1 MTISIKTIGLSAL
14 ISAGLAAGMTSG
26 AVAADAVAGEK
37 IFKRCKACHVV
48 GPEAKNKNGPQLN
61 GIVGRHAGVAVG
73 FKYGSGI
80 VEARGEVGEDADGDG
95 YLDVPEGSTGLVW
108 TEETL
113 LGYLLNPKKYL
124 IEVTGNKKAKARMA
138 LRLKK
143 EDQRANVI
151 AYLKTIGLDG
161 NPAAAE

>member
-1 MTISIKTIGLSAL
+1 MTICTKTIGLSAL
-14 ISAGLAAGMTSG
+14 FSAGLAVSMSSG

-37 IFKRCKACHVV
+37 IFKRCKACHLV

-61 GIVGRHAGVAVG
+61 GIVGRHAGISAS
-73 FKYGSGI
+73 FKYGTGI
-80 VEARGEVGEDADGDG
+80 VEARGEVGDDADGDG

-108 TEETL
+108 TEEAL

-124 IEVTGNKKAKARMA
+124 VEVTGNKNAKARMA
-138 LRLKK
+138 LRLRK

-161 NPAAAE
+161 NPTAAE

>member
-14 ISAGLAAGMTSG
+14 FGVGLAVGMTGG

-48 GPEAKNKNGPQLN
+48 GPDAKNKNGPQLN
-61 GIVGRHAGVAVG
+61 GIVGRTAGISDG
-73 FKYGSGI
+73 FKYGTGI
-80 VEARGEVGEDADGDG
+80 IEARGEVGDDADGDG
-95 YLDVPEGSTGLVW
+95 YLDVPEGSSGLVW
-108 TEETL
+108 TEEAL
-113 LGYLLNPKKYL
+113 LEYLINPKAYL
-124 IEVTGNKKAKARMA
+124 IKVTGNKKAKARMA

-151 AYLKTIGLDG
+151 AYLKTFGLDG

>member
-1 MTISIKTIGLSAL
+1 MTFSLKSIGLGAVVATGFAL
-14 ISAGLAAGMTSG
+14 GMTSG
-26 AVAADAVAGEK
+26 AAAADAVAGEK

-48 GPEAKNKNGPQLN
+48 GPDAKNKNGPQLN
-61 GIVGRHAGVAVG
+61 GIVGRMAGISDG

-80 VEARGEVGEDADGDG
+80 IEARGEVGEDADGDG

-108 TEETL
+108 TEEAL
-113 LGYLLNPKKYL
+113 LEYLLNPKKYL
-124 IEVTGNKKAKARMA
+124 IKVTGNDKAKARMA

-151 AYLKTIGLDG
+151 AYLKTFGLDG
-161 NPAAAE
+161 SPAE

>member
-1 MTISIKTIGLSAL
+1 
-14 ISAGLAAGMTSG
+14 
-26 AVAADAVAGEK
+26 
-37 IFKRCKACHVV
+37 
-48 GPEAKNKNGPQLN
+48 
-61 GIVGRHAGVAVG
+61 
-73 FKYGSGI
+73 
-80 VEARGEVGEDADGDG
+80 VGEDADGDG

-108 TEETL
+108 TEENL
-113 LGYLLNPKKYL
+113 LAYLLNPKKYL

-151 AYLKTIGLDG
+151 AYLKTFGLDG

>member
-1 MTISIKTIGLSAL
+1 MTSSIKSLGIGAL
-14 ISAGLAAGMTSG
+14 FTMGLAFSMTSG
-26 AVAADAVAGEK
+26 ATAADAVAGEK
-37 IFKRCKACHVV
+37 VFKRCKACHVV

-61 GIVGRHAGVAVG
+61 GIVGRVAGVAAG

-80 VEARGEVGEDADGDG
+80 IEARGEVGEDADGDG

-108 TEETL
+108 TEEAL
-113 LGYLLNPKKYL
+113 LEYLLNPKKYL
-124 IEVTGNKKAKARMA
+124 IKVTGNDKAKARMA

-151 AYLKTIGLDG
+151 AYLKTFGLDG
-161 NPAAAE
+161 NPAAE

>member
-1 MTISIKTIGLSAL
+1 MTISIKAIGLGAL
-14 ISAGLAAGMTSG
+14 LSAGLAVGMTSG
-26 AVAADAVAGEK
+26 VAAADAVAGEK

-48 GPEAKNKNGPQLN
+48 GPDAKNKVGPQLN
-61 GIVGRHAGVAVG
+61 GVVGRTAGIAVG
-73 FKYGSGI
+73 FKYGTGI
-80 VEARGEVGEDADGDG
+80 VEARGDIGEDTDGDG

-108 TEETL
+108 TEEAL
-113 LGYLLNPKKYL
+113 LEYLINPKAYL
-124 IEVTGNKKAKARMA
+124 IKVTGNKKAKVRMA

-151 AYLKTIGLDG
+151 AYLKTFGLDG

>member
-1 MTISIKTIGLSAL
+1 MTLSIKTIGLGAL
-14 ISAGLAAGMTSG
+14 FGAGIAVGMTSG
-26 AVAADAVAGEK
+26 AAAADAVAGEK

-61 GIVGRHAGVAVG
+61 GIVGRTAGVSVG
-73 FKYGSGI
+73 FKYGTGI
-80 VEARGEVGEDADGDG
+80 VEARGDVGEDADGDG
-95 YLDVPEGSTGLVW
+95 FLDVPEGSTGLVW
-108 TEETL
+108 TEEAL
-113 LGYLLNPKKYL
+113 LEYLINPKAYL
-124 IEVTGNKKAKARMA
+124 IKTTGNPKAKARMA

-151 AYLKTIGLDG
+151 AYLKTFGLDG

>member
-1 MTISIKTIGLSAL
+1 MTFSLKSIGLGAVVATGFAL
-14 ISAGLAAGMTSG
+14 GMTSG
-26 AVAADAVAGEK
+26 AAAADAVAGEK

-48 GPEAKNKNGPQLN
+48 GPDAKNKNGPQLN
-61 GIVGRHAGVAVG
+61 GIVGRMAGIADG

-80 VEARGEVGEDADGDG
+80 IEARGEVGEDADGDG

-108 TEETL
+108 TEEAL
-113 LGYLLNPKKYL
+113 LEYLLNPKKYL
-124 IEVTGNKKAKARMA
+124 IKVTGNDKAKARMA

-151 AYLKTIGLDG
+151 AYLKTFGLDG
-161 NPAAAE
+161 SPAE